1 MNVPRGRRIATRFGL
16 LEVSVEVRPAGRTA
30 ARITGGPTV
39 LSSIGG
45 AIGTSE
51 DEAVAQLLAMIERSG
66 IEPRQ
71 VCYPARAARVRDGW
85 SVVVEG
91 VGVIEA
97 CDLNDAQTRATDL
110 VIAVRRVP
118 ACEVR
123 VVLDI
128 VPV

>member
-1 MNVPRGRRIATRFGL
+1 MNVPFDRRMATRFGL
-16 LEVSVEVRPAGRTA
+16 LEVSVEVRADGRTA
-30 ARITGGPTV
+30 ARITGGPSV

-51 DEAVAQLLAMIERSG
+51 DEAVAQLVAMIERSG

-71 VCYPARAARVRDGW
+71 VSYPARATRVGDGW

-97 CDLNDAQTRATDL
+97 RDLNEAQDRATDL
-110 VIAVRRVP
+110 VVAMRRMP
-118 ACEVR
+118 AAEVR
-123 VVLDI
+123 VVMEIL
-128 VPV
+128 PV

>member
-1 MNVPRGRRIATRFGL
+1 MNVPRDRRIATRFGL

-71 VCYPARAARVRDGW
+71 VCYPARATRVSDGW

-91 VGVIEA
+91 VGIIEA
-97 CDLNDAQTRATDL
+97 RDLNDAQTRATDL
-110 VIAVRRVP
+110 VVAMRRVP
-118 ACEVR
+118 AAEVR
-123 VVLDI
+123 VVMGI

>member
-1 MNVPRGRRIATRFGL
+1 MNVPRDRRMATRFAL
-16 LEVSVEVRPAGRTA
+16 LAVRVEVRPDGRTA
-30 ARITGGPTV
+30 ARTTGGPSV

-51 DEAVAQLLAMIERSG
+51 DEAVAQLVAMIERSG

-71 VCYPARAARVRDGW
+71 VCYPARATRVGDGW

-97 CDLNDAQTRATDL
+97 RDLNEAQARATDL
-110 VIAVRRVP
+110 VVAMRRMP
-118 ACEVR
+118 AAEVR
-123 VVLDI
+123 VVMDI
-128 VPV
+128 LPV